1 MRVDESFHYAHGNIK
16 STPNDYNKHLYSANL
31 HMDMV
36 KCDLHRVLC
45 LPNYLLSLD
54 YFIFYNNCSG
64 AVGPMFLAGPRAVL
78 FRQSEIFFRQT
89 KNFSRRQHFK
99 SFPTTLTIF
108 RRIST
113 IGGGAWPPPATAP
126 LNNCDIT
133 FLTVF
138 ILPHPVNFSCGRK
151 PEHPEKTQD
160 F

>member
-99 SFPTTLTIF
+99 YFPTTLTIF
-108 RRIST
+108 RRVST
-113 IGGGAWPPPATAP
+113 IGGGHAPPPGHSATEQ
-126 LNNCDIT
+126 L
-133 FLTVF
+133 
-138 ILPHPVNFSCGRK
+138 
-151 PEHPEKTQD
+151 
-160 F
+160 